1 MIITATRSIQGPQG
15 LPGTHNSTEED
26 PEASPEVPG
35 AHKSYGLP
43 MRADMSVLRVTLD
56 TTLRELTI
64 KDSNVICERMLQVLR
79 VALAAK

>member
-1 MIITATRSIQGPQG
+1 M
-15 LPGTHNSTEED
+15 EED

-43 MRADMSVLRVTLD
+43 MRADMSVLRVTFD

-64 KDSNVICERMLQVLR
+64 KYSNVISATKLQVLR
-79 VALAAK
+79 VCDIGENLGPLKSDSLTSD